1 MWERVIEKQGRQQ
14 QGEAET
20 PPLFAH
26 PPVYNS
32 PFQQDHSRWGGSVD
46 VLFLRVNSIEPLV
59 GVCCAEDPV
68 NCVPP
73 CVSSIYPSSVSFSTP
88 PPHRAAS
95 LKCLLLL
102 TDGPQRRL
110 WMLLLLLSDFAA
122 FHQRHT
128 QRNLVW
134 TGGFRVGADLDL
146 CENTKI
152 TNIHKSKATT
162 ETQQD
167 QSLPNETHLT
177 CVKRHAG
184 SWDKL

>member
-20 PPLFAH
+20 PPSLLIHQFITLLFNKTIQGGEAQWMCYSCGSIALNPWLVCAVPRTQWTVCRPVC
-26 PPVYNS
+26 PPFTLRLS
-32 PFQQDHSRWGGSVD
+32 PFR
-46 VLFLRVNSIEPLV
+46 
-59 GVCCAEDPV
+59 
-68 NCVPP
+68 
-73 CVSSIYPSSVSFSTP
+73 P